1 MGLEN
6 DPILSQVPVLKPELD
21 FEVRDG
27 IVYIIQYHNSKAHK
41 FLRKFKKNIPEK
53 TETKF
58 DEISSRIFI
67 LIDNERSVYEI
78 GQIISQEFGEDA
90 EPLYERVVV
99 YFDGLA
105 ANLNYITLKQRI

>member
-21 FEVRDG
+21 FEVRNG

-53 TETKF
+53 QKQSLMKF
-58 DEISSRIFI
+58 
-67 LIDNERSVYEI
+67 L
-78 GQIISQEFGEDA
+78 QE
-90 EPLYERVVV
+90 YS
-99 YFDGLA
+99 Y
-105 ANLNYITLKQRI
+105 